1 MLVVIDQ
8 VRAGVVDVVET
19 HCSVHVERASMRY
32 LGNSRYSPRPK
43 YSRP

>member
-8 VRAGVVDVVET
+8 VRVGVVDVVEP
-19 HCSVHVERASMRY
+19 HCGAHVERASMRY